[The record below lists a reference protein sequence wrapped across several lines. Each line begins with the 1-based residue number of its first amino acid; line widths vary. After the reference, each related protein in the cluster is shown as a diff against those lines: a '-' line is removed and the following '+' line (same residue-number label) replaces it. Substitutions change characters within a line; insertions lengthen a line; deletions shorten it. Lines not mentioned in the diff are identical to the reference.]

1 MSSRREFLNTVLAAA
16 SAVTAGHSFAQ
27 SGRVTKIIVP
37 FAAGGVQDILA
48 RSMSNE
54 LGTALNANVIVENR
68 PGAGSTVANAFV
80 AKAAPDGNTMVMAAA
95 SHNIVGSLYTKL
107 SYDPQKDF
115 APLAH
120 IGNAGYVLMIHPDVP
135 AKTAA
140 EFIRYAKANPGKM
153 NYATAGIGSAT
164 HLSMAYFCG
173 LAGID
178 LVHVPLKATG
188 EAINEVLS
196 GRAQAVI
203 AASIGALAFIKDP
216 RIRLLGVTSAKRSK
230 YLPDVPA
237 LAESGLPG
245 YEFDSWFGLLGPAG
259 VSKAEADRVNAA
271 VGALLKSPVILE
283 RLDKQGIEPQ
293 AMSNDDFARLLKV
306 DFERMARV
314 VKASGAKV
322 E

>member
-1 MSSRREFLNTVLAAA
+1 MIERRQFLQAALTAALAP
-16 SAVTAGHSFAQ
+16 VTGTAFAQ

-48 RSMSNE
+48 RSLSNE
-54 LGTALNANVIVENR
+54 LGTALNASVIVENR

-95 SHNIVGSLYTKL
+95 SHNIVGTLYTRL

-115 APLAH
+115 TPLAH
-120 IGNAGYVLMIHPDVP
+120 IGSAGYVLMIHPDVP

-153 NYATAGIGSAT
+153 NYATAGVGSAT

-178 LVHVPLKATG
+178 MVHVPLKATG

-203 AASIGALAFIKDP
+203 AASIGALSFVKDP

-230 YLPDVPA
+230 YLPDVPS

-259 VSKAEADRVNAA
+259 VTKAEADRVNAA
-271 VGALLKSPVILE
+271 VGVLLKSPVILE
-283 RLDKQGIEPQ
+283 RLDKQGIEPH
-293 AMSNDDFARLLKV
+293 AMSNDEFARLLKA
-306 DFERMARV
+306 DYERMAKV